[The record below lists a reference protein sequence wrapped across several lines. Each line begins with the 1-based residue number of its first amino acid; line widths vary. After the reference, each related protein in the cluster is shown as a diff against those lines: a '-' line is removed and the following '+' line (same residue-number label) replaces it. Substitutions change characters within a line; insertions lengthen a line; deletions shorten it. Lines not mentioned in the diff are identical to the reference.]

1 MQLQMRH
8 PHGLPTLIVDNPT
21 KGEFVRLV
29 EKDLNQME
37 EDLDF
42 TQIQSPVL
50 SALQVCNLN
59 IQRYNILYMMTKNAN
74 PT

>member
-1 MQLQMRH
+1 MQKTSI
-8 PHGLPTLIVDNPT
+8 PTENSEELVRRILIAQRDNPT
-21 KGEFVRLV
+21 KGDFLV

-59 IQRYNILYMMTKNAN
+59 IQRYKDNI
-74 PT
+74 